1 MNVSWLTETVHTV
14 LKVAVFTRRYL
25 GREGR
30 EGGGGEDQYKHVYI
44 IHIYGF
50 MYNVYVCE
58 STL

>member
-1 MNVSWLTETVHTV
+1 MAYRNSTHCSESSCVH
-14 LKVAVFTRRYL
+14 KAIF
-25 GREGR
+25 GKGGE
-30 EGGGGEDQYKHVYI
+30 GGGEDQYKHVYI